1 MIRFSKIGY
10 YWVVVAGIVILAAS
24 ITNLFAQTNDVPV
37 SEETKLLENTN
48 KVDPATKVEPQPK
61 DPVSRP
67 PVVSINSATAVD
79 IQRGFNELK
88 SEYLD
93 DRADYI
99 DMWLAI
105 IAIVLTFFGLVV
117 VVLGY
122 FGIQEFKRLKTE
134 AKEDASEIKKYL
146 TEVLESGAELERVR
160 EEAGSAEAKTESDEA
175 MQRTRET
182 LSAEVFA
189 TLSGDQEF
197 EKVLRDFEQIS
208 NLTFIDKAMVEA
220 YKLQKGGKITEAIQ
234 KWRSVANIVRETDKD
249 LAARAWNSVGY
260 LLSGQ
265 GLIEKAVSAYNKAV
279 EMKADYADTYYN
291 RGGQKVKLG
300 QYSAAIEDLDKAINL
315 NFDEAE
321 VYIIRGVAR
330 FELGK
335 HDDAFTDYD
344 RAIYM
349 KPDYAIAHAIRG
361 DAKAQLNDI
370 IGAKV
375 DLQNA
380 LGLAKEQAEK
390 DLIVGIEERLKEI
403 NEME

>member
-1 MIRFSKIGY
+1 MMRFSKIW
-10 YWVVVAGIVILAAS
+10 YWVVVVELVILAAG
-24 ITNLFAQTNDVPV
+24 ITNLFAQTNDVHV
-37 SEETKLLENTN
+37 SEETKLLEDAN

-61 DPVSRP
+61 DPGSRP

-160 EEAGSAEAKTESDEA
+160 EEAGSAEAKKESDEA

-197 EKVLRDFEQIS
+197 EKVLRDFEQIP

-234 KWRSVANIVRETDKD
+234 KWRSIANIVDEVDKNF
-249 LAARAWNSVGY
+249 AARAWNSVGY
-260 LLSGQ
+260 LLSEEKQ
-265 GLIEKAVSAYNKAV
+265 GEDAISAYDKSI
-279 EMKADYADTYYN
+279 EMKADYADAYYN
-291 RGGQKVKLG
+291 RGKQKVILS
-300 QYSAAIEDLDKAINL
+300 QDLDAIEDLDKAINL
-315 NFDEAE
+315 NLDEAK
-321 VYIIRGVAR
+321 VYVARGVAR

-335 HDDAFTDYD
+335 HDDAFTDFD

-349 KPDYAIAHAIRG
+349 KPDYANAHVIRG
-361 DAKAQLNDI
+361 DAKVNLNDFA
-370 IGAKV
+370 GAKV
-375 DLQNA
+375 DFQNA